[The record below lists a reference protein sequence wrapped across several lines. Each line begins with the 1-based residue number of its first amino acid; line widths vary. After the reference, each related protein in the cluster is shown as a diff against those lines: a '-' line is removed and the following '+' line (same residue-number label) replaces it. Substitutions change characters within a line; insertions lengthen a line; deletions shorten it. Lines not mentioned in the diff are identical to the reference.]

1 MSTARSD
8 QRRLYDRDSYHY
20 ARSLGLCGRCKKR
33 DALPEMAYCRECHAA
48 CRAYNERRQGIPVKR
63 YRSKFVIATA
73 QTS

>member
-1 MSTARSD
+1 MTTRRRESARI
-8 QRRLYDRDSYHY
+8 YKRDYYAY

-48 CRAYNERRQGIPVKR
+48 CRAHNERRQGIPVKR